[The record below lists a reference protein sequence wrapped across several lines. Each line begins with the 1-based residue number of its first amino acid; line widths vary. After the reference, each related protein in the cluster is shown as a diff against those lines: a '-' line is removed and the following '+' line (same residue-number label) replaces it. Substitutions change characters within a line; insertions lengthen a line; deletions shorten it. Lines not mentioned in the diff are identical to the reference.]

1 MKKIEREKEANPAV
15 FRCQAP
21 GAKEVFLAG
30 SFNNW
35 DPKATPM
42 ERARDGTWHRKLNL
56 PPGRHEFKFV
66 VDGEWRCDQDSDD
79 ETDPCCVPNLFGTM
93 NHVIDVPSPDERD
106 TEAAC
111 AVPMAP
117 QLGAVE
123 RGIL

>member
-1 MKKIEREKEANPAV
+1 MKKTEHEKAADPAV
-15 FRCQAP
+15 FRCRAP

-42 ERARDGTWHRKLNL
+42 ERAGDGSWRRRLNL

-66 VDGEWRCDQDSDD
+66 VDGQWCCEPDSDD
-79 ETDPCCVPNLFGTM
+79 ESDPSRVPNLFGTT
-93 NHVIDVPSPDERD
+93 NHVIDIPSPDEGD
-106 TEAAC
+106 SETAC
-111 AVPMAP
+111 AVPRVS
-117 QLGAVE
+117 QDEGLE